1 MHASTRQSLIQ
12 AIERA
17 FAVSPGDAAAVLGAL
32 QPVVCRGGDWLF
44 RQGDSGES
52 LYLLARGRLQVWIA
66 SEEHGEARETLVAEV
81 APGETVGEIS
91 LLTGGPRSASLRA
104 VRDSLLLRMDA
115 EAFDRLGREQPQLV
129 RQLAGGIAIRLRDRT
144 GGAASIRRDIK
155 TIAVLPLTGMQ
166 HAQALAAKLGAA
178 LAERGPILTLSPDRL
193 AELGAPPLP
202 RGIHSDASAVM
213 AEWLGEQEDRHR
225 FVLLVADAADSA
237 WSKLALRHADLVLL
251 AAASSADP
259 ATQPW
264 ERALLSGPGEPVAR
278 RALLLTHEGGTGTL
292 SGTGSWLAGRDL
304 SYHLHLRSGV
314 PADLARIARV
324 LAGEALGLVLGGG
337 AARGFAHIGAYRAL
351 VEAGVPIDWV
361 GGASIGAVMGAPIA
375 QGLSP
380 EEVVST
386 ARLAFVKGKP
396 FGDVTLP
403 VLSLLRGRRMERLIA
418 EHLAG
423 DIEDLPVPFFC
434 VSSNLGQG
442 TPHIHTR
449 GRLVTALRASVSL
462 PGVFPPAVV
471 DGQLAIDG
479 GILDN
484 LPVDVMLRQPVGKV
498 IAVDLTSRQSYEVEY
513 DAAPSPWA
521 VLAGRFLPFAKRHRV
536 PSFMSLMLKATEIGT
551 MAAVRASGERADLLL
566 RPPVSGFSLTDVLSF
581 DRIVEAGYQ
590 YTRQALED
598 WPSG

>member
-44 RQGDSGES
+44 RQGDSGDS

-66 SEEHGEARETLVAEV
+66 SEEHGQARELLVAEV

-115 EAFDRLGREQPQLV
+115 EAFDRLGREQPQLI

-144 GGAASIRRDIK
+144 GGAASIRREIK

-166 HAQALAAKLGAA
+166 HAQALAARLGAA

-193 AELGAPPLP
+193 TQLGAPPLP
-202 RGIHSDASAVM
+202 TGTHSETSAVM

-225 FVLLVADAADSA
+225 FVLLVADDADSA
-237 WSKLALRHADLVLL
+237 WSKLALRYADLVLL

-278 RALLLTHEGGTGTL
+278 RALLLTHEGGAGTL
-292 SGTGSWLAGRDL
+292 SGTGAWLAGRDL

-324 LAGEALGLVLGGG
+324 LTGEALGLVLGGG
-337 AARGFAHIGAYRAL
+337 AARGFAHIGAYRAM

-361 GGASIGAVMGAPIA
+361 GGTSIGAVMGAPIA
-375 QGLSP
+375 QGLP
-380 EEVVST
+380 PDEVVST

-396 FGDVTLP
+396 FGDLTLP

-418 EHLAG
+418 EHLVG
-423 DIEDLPVPFFC
+423 DIEDLPIPFFC

-449 GRLVTALRASVSL
+449 GGLVTALRASVSL

-471 DGQLAIDG
+471 DGQLTIDG

-484 LPVDVMLRQPVGKV
+484 LPVDVMRRQPVGKV
-498 IAVDLTSRQSYEVEY
+498 VAVDVTSRQSYEVEY
-513 DAAPSPWA
+513 DAVPSPWA
-521 VLAGRFLPFAKRHRV
+521 VLAGRFLPFAKRYRV
-536 PSFMSLMLKATEIGT
+536 PSLMSLMLKATEIGT

-566 RPPVSGFSLTDVLSF
+566 RPPVSRFSLTDVLSF
-581 DRIVEAGYQ
+581 DEIVEAGYQ
-590 YTRQALED
+590 YTRQVLEN
-598 WPSG
+598 WPRA

>member
-17 FAVSPGDAAAVLGAL
+17 FAVSPGNAAAVLGAL

-66 SEEHGEARETLVAEV
+66 SEEHGEVRESLVAEV

-144 GGAASIRRDIK
+144 GGAASVRREIK
-155 TIAVLPLTGMQ
+155 TIAVLPLTGVQ
-166 HAQALAAKLGAA
+166 HAQALAARLGAA
-178 LAERGPILTLSPDRL
+178 LAERGPILALSPDRL
-193 AELGAPPLP
+193 AQLGAPPLP
-202 RGIHSDASAVM
+202 KGTHQDASAAM
-213 AEWLGEQEDRHR
+213 AEWLGEQEDQHR
-225 FVLLVADAADSA
+225 FLLLIADATDST

-251 AAASSADP
+251 AAASSGDP
-259 ATQPW
+259 ATRPW

-278 RALLLTHEGGTGTL
+278 RALLLTHEGGAGTL

-324 LAGEALGLVLGGG
+324 LTGEALGLVLGGG
-337 AARGFAHIGAYRAL
+337 AARGFAHIGAYRAM

-361 GGASIGAVMGAPIA
+361 GGTSIGAVMGAPIA

-380 EEVVST
+380 DEVAST
-386 ARLAFVKGKP
+386 ARLAFVKGRP
-396 FGDVTLP
+396 FGDLTLP

-418 EHLAG
+418 EHLLG

-442 TPHIHTR
+442 TPHVHNR
-449 GRLVTALRASVSL
+449 GSLVTALRASVSL

-471 DGQLAIDG
+471 DRQLMIDG

-484 LPVDVMLRQPVGKV
+484 LPVDLMRRQPVGKV
-498 IAVDLTSRQSYEVEY
+498 IAVDLTSRQSYKVEY
-513 DAAPSPWA
+513 DAVPSPWA
-521 VLAGRFLPFAKRHRV
+521 VLAGRLLPFAKRHRV

-551 MAAVRASGERADLLL
+551 MATVRAAGERADLLL
-566 RPPVSGFSLTDVLSF
+566 RPPVSQFSLTDVLSF
-581 DRIVEAGYQ
+581 DEIVEAGYQ
-590 YTRQALED
+590 YTRQVLED
-598 WPSG
+598 WPHG

>member
-17 FAVSPGDAAAVLGAL
+17 FAVSPGNAAAVLGAL

-44 RQGDSGES
+44 RQGDPGES

-66 SEEHGEARETLVAEV
+66 SEEHGEVRESLVAEV

-144 GGAASIRRDIK
+144 GGAASVRREIK
-155 TIAVLPLTGMQ
+155 TIAVLPLTGEQ
-166 HAQALAAKLGAA
+166 HAQALAARLGAA
-178 LAERGPILTLSPDRL
+178 LAERGPILALSPDRL
-193 AELGAPPLP
+193 AQLGAPPLP
-202 RGIHSDASAVM
+202 KGTHSDASAAM
-213 AEWLGEQEDRHR
+213 AEWLGEQEDQHR
-225 FVLLVADAADSA
+225 FVLLIADATDST

-251 AAASSADP
+251 AAASSGDP
-259 ATQPW
+259 ATRPW

-278 RALLLTHEGGTGTL
+278 RALLLTHEGGAGML
-292 SGTGSWLAGRDL
+292 SGTGAWLAGRDL

-324 LAGEALGLVLGGG
+324 LTGEALGLVLGGG
-337 AARGFAHIGAYRAL
+337 AARGFAHIGAYRAM

-361 GGASIGAVMGAPIA
+361 GGTSIGAIMGAPIA

-380 EEVVST
+380 DEVAST
-386 ARLAFVKGKP
+386 ARLAFVKGRP
-396 FGDVTLP
+396 FGDLTLP

-418 EHLAG
+418 EHLVG

-442 TPHIHTR
+442 RPHIHTR
-449 GRLVTALRASVSL
+449 GSLVTALRASVSL

-471 DGQLAIDG
+471 DGQLMIDG

-484 LPVDVMLRQPVGKV
+484 LPVDLMRRQPVGKV
-498 IAVDLTSRQSYEVEY
+498 IAIDLTSRQSYQVEY
-513 DAAPSPWA
+513 DAVPSPWA
-521 VLAGRFLPFAKRHRV
+521 VLAGRLLPFAKRHRV
-536 PSFMSLMLKATEIGT
+536 PSFMSLVLKATEIGT
-551 MAAVRASGERADLLL
+551 MATVRAAGERADLLL
-566 RPPVSGFSLTDVLSF
+566 RPPVSRFSLTDVLSF
-581 DRIVEAGYQ
+581 DEIVEAGYQ
-590 YTRQALED
+590 YTGQVLKD
-598 WPSG
+598 WPHG

>member
-202 RGIHSDASAVM
+202 RGTHSDASAAM
-213 AEWLGEQEDRHR
+213 TEWLGEQEDRHS

-423 DIEDLPVPFFC
+423 DIEDLAVPFFC